1 MVKSQQPGWIQFRH
15 DKSRIERWRENRYN
29 VKKNPKNYYNENV
42 CKSEAG
48 CINEQ
53 T

>member
-1 MVKSQQPGWIQFRH
+1 MRAGYLQQELVRSRKMIKWSTPTTGWIQLRH

-29 VKKNPKNYYNENV
+29 VKKN
-42 CKSEAG
+42 
-48 CINEQ
+48 